1 MADEM
6 TQMSTTWSTEETLP
20 DPLPADPFPIVRAW
34 FDEAHARG
42 DQPNPNAM
50 TIATADPDG
59 TPHARVVL
67 CKAMHEGPGFVVF
80 YTNYQG
86 PKGRQLAAN
95 PRAAAILHW
104 DHTDRQIRLEGP
116 VVKSPPEESDAYFRT
131 RHWTSRVGAWASEQS
146 EPIATRDDLIAKVG
160 DAVERLGLD
169 LGQLMALDAGEGEDV
184 EIPRPPH
191 WGGFRLWADTAE
203 LWCAGTGRVHD
214 RARWTRDLTP
224 NSDGASFDAGPW
236 CGTRIQP

>member
-1 MADEM
+1 MPDPTPALA
-6 TQMSTTWSTEETLP
+6 TTWSTEETLP
-20 DPLPADPFPIVRAW
+20 DPLPADPFPTIRAW
-34 FDEAHARG
+34 FDEAHARA

-50 TIATADPDG
+50 TIATADPSG
-59 TPHARVVL
+59 TPHARIVL
-67 CKAMHEGPGFVVF
+67 CKALHEGPGFVVF
-80 YTNYQG
+80 YTNYNG

-116 VVKSPPEESDAYFRT
+116 IVKSPPEESDAYFRT

-160 DAVERLGLD
+160 AAVDRLGLD
-169 LGQLMALDAGEGEDV
+169 LTQLMELDAGERTEID
-184 EIPRPPH
+184 IPRPPH

-214 RARWTRDLTP
+214 RARWTRELSP
-224 NSDGASFDAGPW
+224 NADGVSFDPGPW
-236 CGTRIQP
+236 AATRLQP